1 MRAEIKSPRGDARVR
16 TDGFTREEHMVDGVR
31 TVLYTAGQG
40 EPLVY
45 FHGAGTFHGFDFAR
59 AWTDRFRVILP
70 YHPGFGESDD
80 DLRVGALA
88 DYVTHYRRLVDQL
101 GLDKF
106 NLVGCSM
113 GGRLAAEFAAVHADR
128 LSKLVLACP
137 AGLEVPAHP
146 MTALGE
152 IPPDQL
158 IGYLIHDVGAIAAFL
173 PDGPDPQ
180 FAAMRARE
188 GAAVGRVLREGSL
201 VNPEL
206 ASLARR
212 ISVPTLLLWG
222 ALDRVIPVEQ
232 AAAWGVLLQHARI
245 RTVAR
250 AGHLVLDE
258 SAEARAA
265 VKDFLLAAA

>member
-1 MRAEIKSPRGDARVR
+1 MTTRYGDTRVR
-16 TDGFTREEHMVDGVR
+16 TDGFTREEHVVDGVR

-45 FHGAGTFHGFDFAR
+45 FHGAGTFHGFDFVR
-59 AWTDRFRVILP
+59 AWTGRHRVIVP

-80 DLRVGALA
+80 DLRVAALA
-88 DYVTHYRRLVDQL
+88 DYVTHYRRLFDQL
-101 GLDKF
+101 GLRTL

-113 GGRLAAEFAAVHADR
+113 GGRLAAEFAAAHAGR
-128 LSKLVLACP
+128 LARLVLVCP
-137 AGLEVPAHP
+137 AGLDVPAHP
-146 MTALGE
+146 MTALGD
-152 IPPDQL
+152 IPPEQL

-180 FAAMRARE
+180 FAEMRARE
-188 GAAVGRVLREGSL
+188 RAAVGRVLRDGSL

-206 ASLARR
+206 AALARR
-212 ISVPTLLLWG
+212 ITVPTLLLWG
-222 ALDRVIPVEQ
+222 ARDRVIPAAQ
-232 AAAWGVLLQHARI
+232 AAAWAALLPNAVIH
-245 RTVAR
+245 TVAE

-265 VKDFLLAAA
+265 VNDFLSAAA